1 MKEND
6 RCVYVREYSEL
17 PGLQKAASVRYE
29 LLGEEGIYRFH
40 VMRQPDGKSAAF
52 RLAGLSRDAA
62 RDLLQFLYENSV
74 GPESAYAVARDCV
87 QPPVM
92 AAPDKE

>member
-29 LLGEEGIYRFH
+29 LLEEAGIYPLSCNAAAGR
-40 VMRQPDGKSAAF
+40 KIAAF

-74 GPESAYAVARDCV
+74 GPESAYAVAGTVCSR
-87 QPPVM
+87 PVM
-92 AAPDKE
+92 AAPDEE

>member
-1 MKEND
+1 
-6 RCVYVREYSEL
+6 
-17 PGLQKAASVRYE
+17 
-29 LLGEEGIYRFH
+29 
-40 VMRQPDGKSAAF
+40 MRQPDGKSAAF

-74 GPESAYAVARDCV
+74 GPESAYSVARDCV

-92 AAPDKE
+92 AAPDEE